1 MAECG
6 RDNSINRPALVF
18 FAFLVAGGAVMF
30 VDFTQLLPFAALL
43 LVAGAGAGIIAG
55 LLGVGGGIVVVPV
68 LYHLFTHLG
77 IDEAVRMQV
86 AVGTSLA
93 TIVATA
99 WSSAS
104 AHYRRG
110 TVDPFVLKT
119 YGPVIVAGVL
129 LGSAVAAWV
138 KGPALTA
145 VFAVVALLVALQLS
159 FGNPHWKLGTELPK
173 GLGRLGIGTMIGA
186 LSAMMGIGGGT
197 MTVPVMT
204 MYGYPVHKAVGT
216 AAAMGFIIGVPGT
229 IGFIVGGWDAPGRPP
244 GSLGF
249 VSLAGL
255 ALIVPMSML
264 TAPLGAK
271 LAHRLN
277 TVALKRVFALFLGF
291 TSARMFYGIFN

>member
-1 MAECG
+1 MPP
-6 RDNSINRPALVF
+6 D
-18 FAFLVAGGAVMF
+18 FA
-30 VDFTQLLPFAALL
+30 QLLPFAALL

-99 WSSAS
+99 YSSAS
-104 AHYRRG
+104 AHYKRG
-110 TVDPFVLKT
+110 TVDTFFLKS
-119 YGPVIVAGVL
+119 YGPIIIGGVL

-138 KGPALTA
+138 KGPVLTA
-145 VFAVVALLVALQLS
+145 VFAVVALVVALQLLL
-159 FGNPHWKLGTELPK
+159 GNPNWILGKELPK
-173 GLGRLGIGTMIGA
+173 GLGRIGIGTAIGA

-216 AAAMGFIIGVPGT
+216 AAAMGFLIGVPGA
-229 IGFIVGGWDAPGRPP
+229 IGFAIGGLDVPGRPP

-255 ALIVPMSML
+255 ALIAPTSML
-264 TAPLGAK
+264 MAPMGAK
-271 LAHRLN
+271 LAHRLD
-277 TVALKRVFALFLGF
+277 TKMLKRVFALFLGF
-291 TSARMFYGIFN
+291 TSVRMFYGIFF